1 MDTAHYK
8 EKLEAELKTVE
19 GELKTVGVQNPHNPA
34 DWEAKEVEM
43 DTMPASADANEAA
56 DKVEEYDEN
65 RSIDKTLQT
74 RYNNIK
80 LALKKIADG
89 TYGVCEIS
97 GEKIEEDRL
106 EANPAARTCKDH
118 MAEESTLA

>member
-1 MDTAHYK
+1 MNTEHFK
-8 EKLEAELKTVE
+8 EALQKELKLVE
-19 GELKTVGVQNPHNPA
+19 GELKTVGVQNPKNSA
-34 DWEAKEVEM
+34 DWEGKEVAM
-43 DTMPASADANEAA
+43 DVTNNESDELG
-56 DKVEEYDEN
+56 DKMEEYGEN
-65 RSIDKTLQT
+65 RAINDTLEI

-80 LALKKIADG
+80 RALGKIAGG
-89 TYGVCEIS
+89 TYGVCEIG